1 MTARRAFDYS
11 GERGREVSF
20 PLGGIGT
27 GSIGLSG
34 AGRLVDWEILNRP
47 AKGITNGISHFAVR
61 AERAGRLVDARI
73 LNGPYLGD
81 RTGDFPADT
90 SRNFGFGARRDSLAG
105 MPHFAHNTFTGRFP
119 TAELRFTDDRFPG
132 AVDLAAFS
140 PFIPLADR
148 DSSMPVAMFAI
159 RFHNPGPDDLDY
171 TAVGVVGHGLRA
183 PTAGSLVT
191 GDGLTGVGVVT
202 AEAEPSEPEHAQLVL
217 ATDAADTSHQVHLY
231 RGHWFDALEVY
242 WKDLGTPG
250 PFAPRD
256 YGSPDLAPGMGRNR
270 DSGLVAA
277 HVHVPAGESREVR
290 FVIAWY
296 APIFRKYWVSPVW
309 HFRQASGASGEWPN
323 WYATEWPSA
332 VAVAREALG
341 RWDELEAGTLRFR
354 DALYES
360 TLPEPVLDAAGANIS
375 ILKSPTVLR
384 LEDGTFYGWEG
395 CHPAAGSCEG
405 SCTHVWNYQQAL
417 PFLFP
422 ALERSMRVADYT
434 HNLAENGGMSF
445 RLSLPLGTHYQTERP
460 CADGQFGGVL
470 KLYRDWKLSGDL
482 EWLRSLWPLARRS
495 LEYAWSPDNPDRW
508 DPDRTGVLWGRQ
520 HHTLDME
527 LFGPN
532 SWLTGFY
539 LGALKAGAEMA
550 EALGERDVA
559 AEYRAIHERGRAWV
573 AVHLFNGEYFVQH
586 LDLGDRS
593 VLKPYAAD
601 EAQLGVLGDGVEQL
615 YWSPE
620 HHQLKYQLGDAVL
633 IDQVLGQWHASLYGL
648 GDVLDPDQVASAVGA
663 ILRHNFQPRL
673 GDVVNPCRVFGMD
686 DESGTVIA
694 SWPDAER
701 KPAVPVPYAQET
713 MHGMEYAFGQM
724 LMLTGRVADGVRVF
738 AAVRDRYDGALRN
751 PWNEIECGS
760 NYARSMA
767 SWGAVPVLSG
777 FAFDAGAGHL
787 GFRPLVRSGDRF
799 RSIWSGPNAW
809 GTIELAEGVATLRV
823 LGGTLALASLALPLH
838 GPGPVDVRLDDV
850 AVETVVD
857 ATTIRSART
866 LTLAAGSTLTVRTP
880 TLTVR
885 DLPDVEE
892 VEPDTR
898 DGMDPSLEPARV
910 LAEVSVR

>member
-1 MTARRAFDYS
+1 
-11 GERGREVSF
+11 
-20 PLGGIGT
+20 
-27 GSIGLSG
+27 
-34 AGRLVDWEILNRP
+34 
-47 AKGITNGISHFAVR
+47 
-61 AERAGRLVDARI
+61 
-73 LNGPYLGD
+73 
-81 RTGDFPADT
+81 
-90 SRNFGFGARRDSLAG
+90 
-105 MPHFAHNTFTGRFP
+105 
-119 TAELRFTDDRFPG
+119 
-132 AVDLAAFS
+132 
-140 PFIPLADR
+140 
-148 DSSMPVAMFAI
+148 
-159 RFHNPGPDDLDY
+159 
-171 TAVGVVGHGLRA
+171 
-183 PTAGSLVT
+183 
-191 GDGLTGVGVVT
+191 
-202 AEAEPSEPEHAQLVL
+202 
-217 ATDAADTSHQVHLY
+217 
-231 RGHWFDALEVY
+231 
-242 WKDLGTPG
+242 
-250 PFAPRD
+250 
-256 YGSPDLAPGMGRNR
+256 
-270 DSGLVAA
+270 
-277 HVHVPAGESREVR
+277 
-290 FVIAWY
+290 
-296 APIFRKYWVSPVW
+296 
-309 HFRQASGASGEWPN
+309 
-323 WYATEWPSA
+323 
-332 VAVAREALG
+332 
-341 RWDELEAGTLRFR
+341 
-354 DALYES
+354 
-360 TLPEPVLDAAGANIS
+360 
-375 ILKSPTVLR
+375 
-384 LEDGTFYGWEG
+384 
-395 CHPAAGSCEG
+395 
-405 SCTHVWNYQQAL
+405 
-417 PFLFP
+417 
-422 ALERSMRVADYT
+422 
-434 HNLAENGGMSF
+434 
-445 RLSLPLGTHYQTERP
+445 
-460 CADGQFGGVL
+460 
-470 KLYRDWKLSGDL
+470 
-482 EWLRSLWPLARRS
+482 
-495 LEYAWSPDNPDRW
+495 
-508 DPDRTGVLWGRQ
+508 
-520 HHTLDME
+520 
-527 LFGPN
+527 
-532 SWLTGFY
+532 
-539 LGALKAGAEMA
+539 
-550 EALGERDVA
+550 
-559 AEYRAIHERGRAWV
+559 
-573 AVHLFNGEYFVQH
+573 
-586 LDLGDRS
+586 
-593 VLKPYAAD
+593 
-601 EAQLGVLGDGVEQL
+601 VEQL